1 MSFTVSVEYA
11 LPTPFAICQKV
22 LKRNVCGKRGG
33 RGQEVT
39 AVS

>member
-1 MSFTVSVEYA
+1 MSFTVSVEHA
-11 LPTPFAICQKV
+11 LLTHFTICQV